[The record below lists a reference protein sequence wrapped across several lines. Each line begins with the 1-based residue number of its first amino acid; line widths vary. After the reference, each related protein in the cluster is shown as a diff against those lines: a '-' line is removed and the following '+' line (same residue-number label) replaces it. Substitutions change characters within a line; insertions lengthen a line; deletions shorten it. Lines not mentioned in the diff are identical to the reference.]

1 LSKNH
6 DIYKLLDEHV
16 RNDEVAAR
24 AKSSI
29 KELYFLAAEI
39 EDYVYWQTR
48 VLRKMLDNG
57 ITLNDIGEYTQAMR
71 ILTDRKN
78 IANPEGKL
86 SRMPGELWINSGEIW
101 ARKDLMTW

>member
-1 LSKNH
+1 MTEELSATKRSGYEQGIEKRLEMIKNDKSVIEKGRDFLARGLLSKNH

-48 VLRKMLDNG
+48 VLRK
-57 ITLNDIGEYTQAMR
+57 
-71 ILTDRKN
+71 
-78 IANPEGKL
+78 IAGQWNYPE
-86 SRMPGELWINSGEIW
+86 
-101 ARKDLMTW
+101 